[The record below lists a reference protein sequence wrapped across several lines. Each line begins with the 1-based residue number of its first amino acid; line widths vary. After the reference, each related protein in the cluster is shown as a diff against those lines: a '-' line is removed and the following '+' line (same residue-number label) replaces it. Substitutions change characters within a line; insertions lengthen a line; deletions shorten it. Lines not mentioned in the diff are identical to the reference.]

1 MEEIEERL
9 RARAGNPGYNKVY
22 NKFEGEEKINSAK
35 PNVYG
40 NGISENEIKKI
51 IEEFKNG

>member
-1 MEEIEERL
+1 MYNSESGNFMEEIEERL

-35 PNVYG
+35 T
-40 NGISENEIKKI
+40 
-51 IEEFKNG
+51 